1 MKGKITLVLTS
12 LFMALLG
19 IVMISFYDNPNMA
32 ELIAISL
39 GVLFLAPSLFSIIM
53 LLFTNVPVDDSMHNP
68 RYNLIPTIG
77 GLSFGL
83 IIILKAEVFVG
94 VLKYLFAMLLILG
107 GLYYVFYLAF
117 SKNRVSMPKWF
128 FFLPTMVT
136 LAGAVALLL
145 PIESNP
151 VMFMTVGVSL
161 VALALTQVLI
171 AFTEYALSR
180 AEAKK
185 NASVVDVA
193 EPEVMEVEPTD
204 AEETR
209 L

>member
-19 IVMISFYDNPNMA
+19 VVLIAFYDNPNMA
-32 ELIAISL
+32 ELVAMSL

-53 LLFTNVPVDDSMHNP
+53 LLFTNVPGDDSMHNP

-77 GLSFGL
+77 GLSFG
-83 IIILKAEVFVG
+83 IMIILKAEVFVG
-94 VLKYLFAMLLILG
+94 VLKYLFALLLVLG

-128 FFLPTMVT
+128 FFLPTVVT
-136 LAGAVALLL
+136 LVGVAALLL
-145 PIESNP
+145 PIESNQII
-151 VMFMTVGVSL
+151 FLTVGVSM

-171 AFTEYALSR
+171 AFTEFAVER
-180 AEAKK
+180 AAKK
-185 NASVVDVA
+185 AAEVKDVPAEVVVEQPVEEVGA
-193 EPEVMEVEPTD
+193 EQ
-204 AEETR
+204 
-209 L
+209 